1 MTLSVRIPS
10 RVEQALAEYCVAH
23 DTTRSEVVQ
32 HLLETF
38 LAEQRTSAAAP
49 LPDFVGCDAGDG
61 ADVSGTIK
69 QSLRA
74 RFRPA

>member
-1 MTLSVRIPS
+1 MTLSVRIPP
-10 RVEQALAEYCVAH
+10 RVEQALAEYCVEH

-32 HLLETF
+32 RLLEIF
-38 LAEQRTSAAAP
+38 LVEQRKSVAAP
-49 LPDFVGCDAGDG
+49 VPDFVGCDAGDG

-74 RFRPA
+74 RFHPA